1 MYVATD
7 RQCTMASTPLPLIP
21 WNKSLLLSSKT
32 SSGSCTSVERTAID
46 LFALGYPEYANQL
59 ITALWE
65 YGHGLKFDYAF
76 GKDTLRCLYNA
87 WDATNTMP
95 SFVQNPSPEKIF
107 NSRIPGEE
115 NENWQKTV
123 IEGWTEGFPKDMRER
138 LLEGAMRTE
147 DVDIAKKSLI
157 ALSYDKTHVPKT
169 QYFTVGAVVEVAMLA
184 GKEDVAK
191 ELVQHEV
198 AEAYRQLQEKSSD
211 IYSGEYELRKWQDK
225 HLGLSYSP
233 HIWKILKD
241 VALGKI
247 LQIDEEA
254 LGNFVSE
261 GCELIEKRFTQG
273 PDRPYANKSIHE
285 LLQILDESYIAARK
299 LDPDSGRVMSV
310 AVDGIPGT
318 FLRPGVTDTQIEELE
333 KRLSQEP
340 APDAEE
346 DKPMLPTG
354 KLPEDY
360 KEFLRISDGF
370 YAENNPVSGLLHN
383 HEEVGIADCAFL
395 HEDGMDLGFSLFP
408 YDYTSIEGI
417 DNIKLGHFDC
427 FAIGIGG
434 DEGVVILIPPTSV
447 KPAIEAFEAAY
458 VGASEK
464 NKRLYERGA
473 LDLYGGIDELRKLE
487 WLCIKWEHWNTDQET
502 WGGFRAHLEYCVDV
516 AVEERKEEE
525 KRAEKRE
532 QERRLKEGTEQEHE
546 EKREKR
552 KRDSS
557 NNGKPNKATK
567 VDAGEI

>member
-1 MYVATD
+1 MATD
-7 RQCTMASTPLPLIP
+7 RQCTMVFAPLPLIP
-21 WNKSLLLSSKT
+21 WDKSSLLSSKT
-32 SSGSCTSVERTAID
+32 SSGSCISVQRTAID

-59 ITALWE
+59 INALWE
-65 YGHGLKFDYAF
+65 YGHGLEFDYAF

-107 NSRIPGEE
+107 NGYVPGEE
-115 NENWQKTV
+115 NATWQRTV
-123 IEGWTEGFPKDMRER
+123 VEGWTEGFPKDMRER
-138 LLEGAMRTE
+138 LLEGALRTE
-147 DVDIAKKSLI
+147 DLDIAKESLT
-157 ALSYDKTHVPKT
+157 ALSYDKTHVLKT
-169 QYFTVGAVVEVAMLA
+169 QCFTVGAVVEVAMLA
-184 GKEDVAK
+184 GKENVAK

-211 IYSGEYELRKWQDK
+211 KYSGEYELQKWKDK

-247 LQIDEEA
+247 LRIDEEA
-254 LGNFVSE
+254 LGDFVRE
-261 GCELIEKRFTQG
+261 GCELIKKRFTHG
-273 PDRPYANKSIHE
+273 PDRPYADKSIHE
-285 LLQILDESYIAARK
+285 LLQIMDKSYIAARK

-310 AVDGIPGT
+310 AMDEIPDT

-333 KRLSQEP
+333 KRLSQDP
-340 APDAEE
+340 APDAED

-354 KLPEDY
+354 KLPADY
-360 KEFLRISDGF
+360 KEFLRVSDGF
-370 YAENNPVSGLLHN
+370 YPENNPVSGLLYS
-383 HEEVGIADCAFL
+383 HEEVGTADCAFL
-395 HEDGMDLGFSLFP
+395 HEDSMDLGFSLFP

-447 KPAIEAFEAAY
+447 KPAVDAFEAAY
-458 VGASEK
+458 AGASER

-473 LDLYGGIDELRKLE
+473 LDLYGGIDELRRLE

-516 AVEERKEEE
+516 AVKERKEIEE
-525 KRAEKRE
+525 RAEKRE
-532 QERRLKEGTEQEHE
+532 QERRLKEEIGQADE
-546 EKREKR
+546 EKKEKR
-552 KRDSS
+552 KHDSS
-557 NNGKPNKATK
+557 NDAKPNKATK
-567 VDAGEI
+567 VDVVEI